1 MAIAILTSEEEFLEF
16 EEMFFTEIG
25 AGTQVRFPLSTIV
38 CPEKDLVV
46 EQVTDRLEVTG
57 KIVYL
62 SDAGEKRDYYA
73 IVEVGGIHTPLI
85 VPVDQLELVPCE

>member
-1 MAIAILTSEEEFLEF
+1 MY
-16 EEMFFTEIG
+16 FTQVG
-25 AGTQVRFPLSTIV
+25 AGSEVRFQLSRIV
-38 CPEKDLVV
+38 CPEKDQVV
-46 EQVTDRLEVTG
+46 IGLSGHLELTG

-73 IVEVGGIHTPLI
+73 IVEVGGVQTPLI